1 MPLRSLQA
9 LPGLDPQRV
18 WFVEPDEHRALPAH
32 RDVHR
37 LVLEAL
43 LATER
48 AIPQPRLGTRL
59 GYDSAKRSEDLRD
72 VR

>member
-1 MPLRSLQA
+1 

-18 WFVEPDEHRALPAH
+18 WFVEPDEHRTLPAD

-43 LATER
+43 LATDR
-48 AIPQPRLGTRL
+48 AIPETRL
-59 GYDSAKRSEDLRD
+59 DARRGRRLPLAGNAECS
-72 VR
+72 